1 MCVGVPAQVV
11 APVDPATRQVV
22 VEAQGV
28 RRRVDATLLVDELGQ
43 GLVIGDWVLLHVGF
57 AMSILDEEEARRTI
71 ELLTLLGG
79 DDDEFE
85 AYAASVEPPARP

>member
-11 APVDPATRQVV
+11 GPVDPATRQVM

-28 RRRVDATLLVDELGQ
+28 RRRVDASLLVDDQGQ
-43 GLVIGDWVLLHVGF
+43 GLSVGDWVLLHVGF

-79 DDDEFE
+79 DNDEFE
-85 AYAASVEPPARP
+85 AFAASIEQPPQP